1 VNIVFSI
8 IGWVAWTFSAYLA
21 LTFVYGC
28 RKTVRSG
35 KSFQWATAVQTF
47 FWWVIAVVFLFIPL
61 NKLHILWLL
70 PILLFS
76 AQFLVLT
83 GVPILMPVI
92 LFLTQVFMKLI
103 LFGTGASTES
113 STKPFEKDGRK

>member
-1 VNIVFSI
+1 
-8 IGWVAWTFSAYLA
+8 LA

-35 KSFQWATAVQTF
+35 QPFQWATAVQTF